1 MRYTQNSTP
10 ILDTLLKH
18 AQNKVTSFHTPGHKN
33 GAGIHP
39 KLKNFTKRNVY
50 YLDVTVFP
58 EVDSL
63 HDPVSCIK
71 AAQDLAAKAYGS
83 KAALFLINGS
93 TVGNISMI
101 MSACDPGDSIILSR
115 TCHKSVL
122 AGIIIA
128 GVWPIWVQPKVD
140 QERDIIYEISSE
152 EVEKYVKSYP
162 EVKAVFI
169 TSPNY
174 NGVCTDL
181 AKIQE
186 VCKKYNKILLVDE
199 AHGPHLKFHS
209 DLPVSAAEIGADMYV
224 HSVHKILSALSQG
237 SILHFNSE
245 IVDLKR
251 VKKVVSML
259 QTTSPNYFILASID
273 AARMQV
279 VKYGAK
285 VFDKII
291 RYCESARDEINK
303 LHNMF
308 TLTRKGIKSKYY
320 DLDLTKLTINVTKTG
335 LTGYQIEEILAKEYK
350 VQVDCADMF
359 NLVAITGYGTTQE
372 DIEKLVYALTDIS
385 KKYSGQSETWKLKI
399 PPLATEVAMLPRD
412 AFFSSNVKRVEL
424 KKAVGYISA
433 QTLTPYPPGLPIL
446 TPGERITKDTVEY
459 LQELASF
466 TVRIS
471 GQESEMLKTVRVIK

>member
-1 MRYTQNSTP
+1 MRITQNSTP
-10 ILDTLLKH
+10 LLDVLLQH
-18 AQNKVTSFHTPGHKN
+18 AKNKVISFHTPGHKN
-33 GAGIHP
+33 GAGILP
-39 KLKNFTKRNVY
+39 KLRDFTKRNVY

-71 AAQDLAAKAYGS
+71 LAQELAAKAYGS
-83 KAALFLINGS
+83 KHAFFLVNGS
-93 TVGNISMI
+93 TSGNIAMLL
-101 MSACDPGDSIILSR
+101 SACDPGDSIILSR

-128 GVWPIWVQPKVD
+128 GVWPIWVPPKVD
-140 QERDIIYEISSE
+140 QQHDIIYDISSQ
-152 EVEKYVKSYP
+152 EVEKYIQNYP
-162 EVKAVFI
+162 EAKAVFI

-174 NGVCTDL
+174 NGVCPDL
-181 AKIQE
+181 ANIQQI
-186 VCKKYNKILLVDE
+186 CRKYNKILLVDE
-199 AHGPHLKFHS
+199 AHGPHLKFHPE
-209 DLPVSAAEIGADMYV
+209 LPVSAAEVAVDMFV

-237 SILHFNSE
+237 SILHFNSTK
-245 IVDLKR
+245 IDINR
-251 VKKVVSML
+251 VKRVVSML

-279 VKYGAK
+279 VKYGMK

-291 RYCESARDEINK
+291 KYCEYARDEINR
-303 LHNMF
+303 LPNIF
-308 TLTRKGIKSKYY
+308 VLTKKDVKSKYY

-350 VQVDCADMF
+350 IQVDCADMF
-359 NLVAITGYGTTQE
+359 NLIAITGFGTSKE
-372 DIEKLVYALTDIS
+372 DIECLVSAITDIS
-385 KKYSGQSETWKLKI
+385 KKYSGEYETWKLEL

-412 AFFSSNVKRVEL
+412 AFFSTNVKRVPL

-446 TPGERITKDTVEY
+446 TPGERITKDAVEY
-459 LQELASF
+459 LQKLASF
-466 TVRIS
+466 AVKIS
-471 GQESEMLKTVRVIK
+471 GQESELLKTIKVIK